1 MSDDVGLSLGL
12 SSCRCPST
20 LSSDWIKG
28 ITITP
33 ITTTVTLKRVAPL
46 KSKILCSSNG
56 SAGAVYK
63 QHLALHDAFPEI
75 FGKGECHCADFSIE
89 GNNEN
94 KRLTNQSL
102 VKASHAPHLSI
113 LCLQSHICVGIVVE
127 RGCDGNNPKLPSSV
141 T

>member
-1 MSDDVGLSLGL
+1 M
-12 SSCRCPST
+12 
-20 LSSDWIKG
+20 
-28 ITITP
+28 
-33 ITTTVTLKRVAPL
+33 
-46 KSKILCSSNG
+46 LCSSNG

-75 FGKGECHCADFSIE
+75 FGKGGARCADFSIE
-89 GNNEN
+89 GNNEH
-94 KRLTNQSL
+94 KRLTDQSL

-113 LCLQSHICVGIVVE
+113 PCLQSRIRDGLVVE